1 MQISDL
7 CACFYIRNGGRIHSS
22 NENSVT
28 DEHEHQAPSGVME
41 QGLRSLGKD
50 FVSLLSHQNDEYV
63 ADIPGYRMHIFA
75 Y

>member
-1 MQISDL
+1 M
-7 CACFYIRNGGRIHSS
+7 
-22 NENSVT
+22 T

-63 ADIPGYRMHIFA
+63 ADIPGY
-75 Y
+75 